1 MVIFHSSPVV
11 DFYFI
16 WNRINESPESWWIY
30 SLNLLF
36 FQHGVNFTNKNVVS
50 VCRNSLLKQIM
61 NIQAQERGTISRRTR
76 YREEGKH

>member
-1 MVIFHSSPVV
+1 MYMVIFNSSPVV

-30 SLNLLF
+30 NLNLLF

-50 VCRNSLLKQIM
+50 ALQKCSTETNH
-61 NIQAQERGTISRRTR
+61 EYPGTG
-76 YREEGKH
+76 EGQSFKKYKK